1 MFKIFKNSLKN
12 TSSEII
18 QKSLNA
24 KALLD
29 DLSIWF
35 PGIVP
40 GQLECGTVGKAD
52 LHRALPH
59 RSSSLCLDQDR
70 GAVCAP
76 SLCTD
81 PTPQGVQGKGE
92 EG

>member
-35 PGIVP
+35 HGIVP
-40 GQLECGTVGKAD
+40 G
-52 LHRALPH
+52 
-59 RSSSLCLDQDR
+59 
-70 GAVCAP
+70 
-76 SLCTD
+76 
-81 PTPQGVQGKGE
+81 
-92 EG
+92 